1 MTNGRQSMNKR
12 QRARERKRK
21 DALRKAAENSDSVV
35 SGRASRTE
43 SHADHNSSKERDPN
57 KKPTTPR
64 PHFLTITL
72 TTITLLLSCA
82 ALYWNIAQPDIRY
95 VASLS
100 PETMTV
106 VESKVDSAGNF
117 VHSLRVRATFT
128 NYSLKPGFIDK
139 AEWVPLSIATL
150 PDIKITSIDRS
161 NIFWRQ
167 KKQIEITFLMTVPTD
182 PIQHLN
188 TTREL
193 AMEQVLAVY
202 DNTGRKVERLENGL
216 FGRIR
221 FNFADTVKTE
231 LNSVQ

>member
-12 QRARERKRK
+12 QRARARKRK

>member
-1 MTNGRQSMNKR
+1 MNKR
-12 QRARERKRK
+12 QRRRAKKREEAIRRT
-21 DALRKAAENSDSVV
+21 AENGNSVV
-35 SGRASRTE
+35 SRKTGLPE
-43 SHADHNSSKERDPN
+43 SDADGSNSHSKKRDPN
-57 KKPTTPR
+57 KKPMPTR
-64 PHFLTITL
+64 PHFLTIIL
-72 TTITLLLSCA
+72 TIIGILLSCA

-100 PETMTV
+100 PEAMTV
-106 VESKVDSAGNF
+106 VESKIDSAGNF
-117 VHSLRVRATFT
+117 VHSLRVRPTFT

-139 AEWVPLSIATL
+139 AEWVPQSIATL
-150 PDIKITSIDRS
+150 PDIKITSINKS
-161 NIFWRQ
+161 NIFWHQ

-182 PIQHLN
+182 PIHNLN

-221 FNFADTVKTE
+221 FNFADTVKTQ